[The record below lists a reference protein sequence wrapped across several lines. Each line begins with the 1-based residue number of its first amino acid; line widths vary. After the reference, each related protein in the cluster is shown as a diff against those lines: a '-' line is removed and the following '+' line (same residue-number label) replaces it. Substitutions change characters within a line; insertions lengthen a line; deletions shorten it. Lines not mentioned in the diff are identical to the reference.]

1 MCGTCGCGEHH
12 HHHDH
17 THEHSHGHEHHHHP
31 DEGIVI
37 NLEQDILQRN
47 NLLAERN
54 RGYFEAKNLF
64 CLNLMSSPGS
74 GKTTLIKILN
84 GLLKPDQGM
93 VTIDGE
99 EPGIHTKSVISYL
112 PDKPYFADW
121 MKISDLMNFFED
133 FYEDFDRKKAEAMC
147 ETLKIN
153 TDKKVISLNLQID
166 TDICSMYEYFEIFL
180 NRMLMC
186 RGAADLL
193 GATFKL
199 TANGAKVL

>member
-84 GLLKPDQGM
+84 GLLKPTGGHVYYNGADIHDADYNRKELRSRVGLVFQYPEYQLFEE
-93 VTIDGE
+93 TI
-99 EPGIHTKSVISYL
+99 
-112 PDKPYFADW
+112 
-121 MKISDLMNFFED
+121 
-133 FYEDFDRKKAEAMC
+133 
-147 ETLKIN
+147 LKDIAFGPKN
-153 TDKKVISLNLQID
+153 LGFDKKKCDCQK
-166 TDICSMYEYFEIFL
+166 Y
-180 NRMLMC
+180 
-186 RGAADLL
+186 G
-193 GATFKL
+193 
-199 TANGAKVL
+199 

>member
-1 MCGTCGCGEHH
+1 MKDLNLIELT
-12 HHHDH
+12 
-17 THEHSHGHEHHHHP
+17 
-31 DEGIVI
+31 
-37 NLEQDILQRN
+37 NLEKRYGKKEALN
-47 NLLAERN
+47 GVNLTIG
-54 RGYFEAKNLF
+54 RGKIIGLLGPN
-64 CLNLMSSPGS
+64 GS
-74 GKTTLIKILN
+74 GKTTLIKLLN
-84 GLLKPDQGM
+84 GLLQP
-93 VTIDGE
+93 TSGE
-99 EPGIHTKSVISYL
+99 IKVNGKAPGVDSKKIISYL
-112 PDKPYFADW
+112 PDKMYFADW

-133 FYEDFDRKKAEAMC
+133 FYEDFDRKKEEAMC

-193 GATFKL
+193 GTTFKL